1 MIRLYSAA
9 DPLQAHV
16 LRGALEAAGIHA
28 EVRQDALFST
38 RGETPVTFD
47 TLPEVWVAEAD
58 LEPAR
63 QIVEELE
70 RAPAPAAGE
79 PWVCRGCG
87 ESVEAQFDRCW
98 SCGATAGADDPDA

>member
-16 LRGALEAAGIHA
+16 LRGALEAVGIPA

-47 TLPEVWVAEAD
+47 TLPEVWVAESD
-58 LEPAR
+58 LELAR
-63 QIVEELE
+63 QVVEELE
-70 RAPAPAAGE
+70 RAPAESAGT
-79 PWVCRGCG
+79 PWTCRRCG
-87 ESVEAQFDRCW
+87 ETVEAPFDRCW
-98 SCGATAGADDPDA
+98 NCGDAAAPADPSG